1 MKTII
6 LCECLS
12 SGQQVL
18 KLSFYY
24 VLSIVL
30 DRLKKKNKKNNLYRA
45 TLSKYSKEKYIVLII
60 GQTASFL
67 HRERLQLQNGCLI
80 NSGESITLGHQSFW
94 GILKTG

>member
-30 DRLKKKNKKNNLYRA
+30 DRLKKKKKHNLYRA

-67 HRERLQLQNGCLI
+67 YRERLQLQNGCLI
-80 NSGESITLGHQSFW
+80 NSGESIKLGHQSFW

>member
-12 SGQQVL
+12 SGQQML

-24 VLSIVL
+24 VLSIVV
-30 DRLKKKNKKNNLYRA
+30 DRLKKKQNLYRA
-45 TLSKYSKEKYIVLII
+45 TLSKYSKEKYLVLII

-67 HRERLQLQNGCLI
+67 YRERLQLQNGCLI
-80 NSGESITLGHQSFW
+80 NSGKSIKLGHQSFW

>member
-12 SGQQVL
+12 SGQQML

-30 DRLKKKNKKNNLYRA
+30 DRLKKKKNLYRA
-45 TLSKYSKEKYIVLII
+45 TLSKNKENYLVMIT

-67 HRERLQLQNGCLI
+67 YRERLQLQNDCLI
-80 NSGESITLGHQSFW
+80 NSGESIKLGHRS
-94 GILKTG
+94 L

>member
-12 SGQQVL
+12 SGQQML

-30 DRLKKKNKKNNLYRA
+30 DRLKKKLYRA
-45 TLSKYSKEKYIVLII
+45 TLSKNNKENYLVMII

-67 HRERLQLQNGCLI
+67 YRERLQLQNGCLI
-80 NSGESITLGHQSFW
+80 NSGESIKLGHQS
-94 GILKTG
+94 L